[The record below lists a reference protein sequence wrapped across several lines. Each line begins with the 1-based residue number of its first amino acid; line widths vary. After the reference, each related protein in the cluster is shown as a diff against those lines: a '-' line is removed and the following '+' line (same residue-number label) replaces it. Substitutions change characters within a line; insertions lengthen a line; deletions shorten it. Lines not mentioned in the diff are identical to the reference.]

1 MVKIPLVFSGSASL
15 EWRGGARVNV
25 NDHSLEY
32 LPAKPLLG
40 VPSVCLLPGTS
51 SCIWFWVWGGG
62 GGGAGEHWYWNVRNV
77 DHVLNS

>member
-1 MVKIPLVFSGSASL
+1 M
-15 EWRGGARVNV
+15 NV

-32 LPAKPLLG
+32 LSAKPLLG

-77 DHVLNS
+77 DHVLNR

>member
-1 MVKIPLVFSGSASL
+1 MVKIPLVFSGRASL

-32 LPAKPLLG
+32 LSAKPLLG

-51 SCIWFWVWGGG
+51 SCIWFWVWGG
-62 GGGAGEHWYWNVRNV
+62 EHRYWNVRNV
-77 DHVLNS
+77 DLVLG